1 MAALET
7 KLVEIRASTPAPV
20 YEALMS
26 HGGTVYDDL
35 YHPPATYIG
44 AEYQYRSADGSN
56 NNICVP
62 DMGKAS
68 TPYARSVQQMRP
80 ISLDTL
86 PDPGLVFDTLLR
98 RQKVRSFYY
107 LD

>member
-1 MAALET
+1 
-7 KLVEIRASTPAPV
+7 
-20 YEALMS
+20 MS
-26 HGGTVYDDL
+26 HGGTVYEDL
-35 YHPPATYIG
+35 HHPPATYIG
-44 AEYQYRSADGSN
+44 TEYQYRSADGSN

-68 TPYARSVQQMRP
+68 TPYARSVQQMLP

-98 RQKVRSFYY
+98 RQKVIYSASIRNAVR
-107 LD
+107 